1 MCVFNEDCKKI
12 RSGSLIRQTCHF
24 FRIKYERRCLCV
36 CVCVRVVRLP
46 WARPPLSQVLRY
58 FKKLIDEVVK
68 EIKNDF
74 LAISVIWKIWIAKM
88 VLLCLVPQNF

>member
-1 MCVFNEDCKKI
+1 M
-12 RSGSLIRQTCHF
+12 
-24 FRIKYERRCLCV
+24 

-46 WARPPLSQVLRY
+46 WARPQLSQVLRY
-58 FKKLIDEVVK
+58 FKKLIDDVVK
-68 EIKNDF
+68 EIKNYF